1 MLIKYNNKKTLI
13 NDTVVYFLFRTLQQL
28 LKAANRFNG
37 NLKFGEK
44 KEKFLKKDLTYN
56 IFSFFFLKKINQ
68 GP

>member
-28 LKAANRFNG
+28 QNRFNG